1 MPASK
6 TLAAS
11 KTATGIGG
19 ADSAN
24 SANGAAGANSA
35 DKARGARGGGAMPQ
49 AGDAKETD
57 ASSVPKVHVS
67 KAHVS
72 ER

>member
-11 KTATGIGG
+11 KTAARIGG

-35 DKARGARGGGAMPQ
+35 DKERGARGGGAMPQ

-57 ASSVPKVHVS
+57 TS
-67 KAHVS
+67 
-72 ER
+72 